1 MKPSTQNTSRKK
13 IIKEKVASVHNFLG
27 VDTRIRNGARNC
39 FIAAFLLSPIQ
50 NPLTA
55 LLALTLYIISFTY
68 LFRKKYW
75 DARRWYKSIYYYV
88 DNNNKKSFKFLRKLS
103 LIEQNTEA
111 YRNMIALLN
120 GDIIM
125 ADNEFKERFEEKE
138 DNYTSQASESPVYE
152 VNYTEASSE
161 NTVYNNVVIQQN
173 VTFNM
178 SSEENVNVVNNNN
191 TTNNNVEN
199 VNYYEDI
206 KEKKEETK
214 YYKINY
220 TDKIYNEFI
229 VVDTE
234 TTGLDSVEDRII
246 ELCALKYKD
255 GEVIDTFETLI
266 DPEIVIQPHITKIN
280 NITNEMVKG
289 KPVIE
294 EVMPKFLE
302 FIGDMPLAAHN
313 AKFDVKFINANLV
326 YLDKRITNEVIDTLS
341 ISRKIYKDLPNHKL
355 VTIKESLDLN
365 LESHRA
371 NADCIVAA
379 QIYLDYCNKNYGLE
393 AEALDVDDS
402 VKMNQYAMELE
413 KAGKIEE
420 AVKKYKEAIEL
431 GFKGTYPF
439 DRLNVYYR
447 KNKDYDNEIE
457 TCNKA
462 IKLYEGLTT
471 SDARDK
477 LLTYKERLVR
487 AMELKQKQ
495 REREIKVEEK
505 LKKLRMDEEKFKNMI
520 NEDESKP
527 STI

>member
-39 FIAAFLLSPIQ
+39 FIAAFLLSAIQ

-75 DARRWYKSIYYYV
+75 DARRWYKAIYYYV

-103 LIEQNTEA
+103 LPEQNTEA
-111 YRNMIALLN
+111 YRKMIGLLN
-120 GDIIM
+120 GEDIITK
-125 ADNEFKERFEEKE
+125 NNFEENLKE
-138 DNYTSQASESPVYE
+138 DS
-152 VNYTEASSE
+152 YTEASADTPVYEADYTECSSE
-161 NTVYNNVVIQQN
+161 KNVYNNVVIQQN
-173 VTFNM
+173 VTFNV
-178 SSEENVNVVNNNN
+178 SSEENVNVVNNNI
-191 TTNNNVEN
+191 NNNVEN

-229 VVDTE
+229 VFDTE
-234 TTGLDSVEDRII
+234 TTGLDSVEDKII

-355 VTIKESLDLN
+355 VTIKESLDLD

-379 QIYLDYCNKNYGLE
+379 QIYLDYCNENYRLE
-393 AEALDVDDS
+393 AETLNADDS

-420 AVKKYKEAIEL
+420 AVEKYKEAIEL
-431 GFKGTYPF
+431 GFKGSYPF

-447 KNKDYDNEIE
+447 KNKDYDSEIE
-457 TCNKA
+457 ICNKA
-462 IKLYEGLTT
+462 INLYENLAA
-471 SDARDK
+471 SDAREK

-505 LKKLRMDEEKFKNMI
+505 LKKLRMDEEKFKNMT

>member
-1 MKPSTQNTSRKK
+1 MNSSTQNTSRKK
-13 IIKEKVASVHNFLG
+13 IIKEKVASVHSFLG

-39 FIAAFLLSPIQ
+39 FIVAIILAGMA
-50 NPLTA
+50 NPLTGF
-55 LLALTLYIISFTY
+55 LAIILYFISLSY

-75 DARRWYKSIYYYV
+75 DARRWYKAIYYYV
-88 DNNNKKSFKFLRKLS
+88 DNNNKKSFRFLRKLS
-103 LIEQNTEA
+103 LSEQNTEA
-111 YRNMIALLN
+111 YRKMISLLN
-120 GDIIM
+120 GETIM
-125 ADNEFKERFEEKE
+125 TKNSFEENFKE
-138 DNYTSQASESPVYE
+138 DNHTSHSSGDTVYEDNSTSYSSES
-152 VNYTEASSE
+152 
-161 NTVYNNVVIQQN
+161 TVYNNVVINQN
-173 VTFNM
+173 VTFNA
-178 SSEENVNVVNNNN
+178 SSEENVNVVNNNQVN
-191 TTNNNVEN
+191 IVE
-199 VNYYEDI
+199 YDEDI
-206 KEKKEETK
+206 RMKKEETK
-214 YYKINY
+214 RYKINY

-246 ELCALKYKD
+246 ELCALRYKD
-255 GEVIDTFETLI
+255 GEVVDTFETLI

-379 QIYLDYCNKNYGLE
+379 QIYLDYCNENYRLE

-420 AVKKYKEAIEL
+420 AVEKYKEAIEL
-431 GFKGTYPF
+431 GFKGSYPF

-447 KNKDYDNEIE
+447 KNKDYDSEIE
-457 TCNKA
+457 ICNKA
-462 IKLYEGLTT
+462 INLYENLAA
-471 SDARDK
+471 SDAREK